1 MKKRHRLYL
10 TIIFFFLLQINTFA
24 VEIYYKD
31 TLKAAI
37 DNSFDLKMSEVD
49 IGISKAQ
56 LKAIRADWYPTLS
69 MQFNTEY
76 NRDLTGGRGNY
87 AYAGNTMI
95 TPFTQFRDMLYL
107 TLSYN
112 LFDFGVQGK
121 KVHIA
126 KQELAQ
132 KEINYNLQLKDLK
145 LKILDL
151 YSKAQQHNNTIN
163 TKSEILSLY
172 QNMFTNKERMFK
184 ARMDNKLSVMDE
196 AVKIAKTQNEIE
208 SSKRE
213 LKNTL
218 QDLSYYTKN
227 EYDISGLNV
236 KSIDEK
242 PDEEYSEDDEINI
255 IEINATDVIE
265 SGINKTEYNL
275 SFNPTFSDEAKYY
288 DLEIDK
294 KKSELSILKRQLLP
308 SFRFYAGYALYGQ
321 NPNNYWNSVQD
332 IGQRSFVVG
341 ISSQYVFFDGFKNRA
356 NREKTKL
363 EIQKLQIEKEKKLS
377 DLENKYTKSFKAY
390 ESYNEELSTNK
401 ALLATVKEKLNDV
414 GRLKANKLT
423 DENEL
428 LSAKAELLN
437 QEFELEQNI
446 INITSKLEE
455 MKIMAGADL

>member
-1 MKKRHRLYL
+1 MKKIYKFYL
-10 TIIFFFLLQINTFA
+10 ALIFTITLQISTYA
-24 VEIYYKD
+24 AEISYQD

-37 DNSFDLKMSEVD
+37 DNSFDLKMSAVD

-56 LKAIRADWYPTLS
+56 LKAVRADWYPTLS

-76 NRDLTGGRGNY
+76 NRDLTGGRGTY

-112 LFDFGVQGK
+112 LLDFGVQGK

-151 YSKAQQHNNTIN
+151 YSKAQQYNNTIN

-184 ARMDNKLSVMDE
+184 AGIDNKLSVMDE

-208 SSKRE
+208 NSKRE

-227 EYDISGLNV
+227 EYDITGLCV
-236 KSIDEK
+236 KGIEQQDKADE
-242 PDEEYSEDDEINI
+242 YIEDDNI
-255 IEINATDVIE
+255 IEISDTNLIE
-265 SGINKTEYNL
+265 SEINKTEYNFA
-275 SFNPTFSDEAKYY
+275 FNPAFTDEAKYY

-308 SFRFYAGYALYGQ
+308 SFRLYAGYALYGQ
-321 NPNNYWNSVQD
+321 NPNNYWHSVQD
-332 IGQRSFVVG
+332 VGQRSFVVG

-363 EIQKLQIEKEKKLS
+363 EIEKLQIEKEKKLS
-377 DLENKYTKSFKAY
+377 ELENKYTKSFKAY

-401 ALLATVKEKLNDV
+401 ELLATVKEKLYDV

>member
-10 TIIFFFLLQINTFA
+10 TIIFFFILQINTFA
-24 VEIYYKD
+24 VEISYQD

-56 LKAIRADWYPTLS
+56 LKAVRADWYPTLS

-76 NRDLTGGRGNY
+76 NRDLTGGRGSY

-172 QNMFTNKERMFK
+172 QNMFTNKERMFR
-184 ARMDNKLSVMDE
+184 AGMDNKLSVMDE

-255 IEINATDVIE
+255 IEISATDVIE
-265 SGINKTEYNL
+265 SEINKTEYNL

-390 ESYNEELSTNK
+390 ESYNEELNTNK
-401 ALLATVKEKLNDV
+401 ELLATVKEKLNDV